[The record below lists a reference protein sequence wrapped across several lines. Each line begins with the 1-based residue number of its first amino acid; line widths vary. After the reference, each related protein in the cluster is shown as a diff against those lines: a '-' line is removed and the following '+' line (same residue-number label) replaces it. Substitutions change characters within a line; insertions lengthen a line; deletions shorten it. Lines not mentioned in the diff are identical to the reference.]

1 VNNLRKREEI
11 ESDKSSINKLILE
24 TLLDIRELL
33 QDFDEEELKVLPE
46 EDEETKNVKCGVSE
60 DEIVALFE
68 ENCK

>member
-1 VNNLRKREEI
+1 MNDLRKREEI

-33 QDFDEEELKVLPE
+33 QDFDEEEPKVLTE
-46 EDEETKNVKCGVSE
+46 DDEETKNVKCGVSE